1 MAESRRIPLTTLSC
15 GIASFGSE
23 ARGSVQR
30 GSPVVPQDAGTGSA
44 PPSATETVR
53 LVLTLFE
60 PGKRSFPEFN
70 YSELVE
76 NEQTDDVPLSRLE
89 LEERREHEE
98 TAAVT
103 RKSEQ
108 KHGGKHKNKDRIED
122 LLDIGYGYD
131 DEDSFIDNSEPYDEF
146 VPSTLTTKFGGFYVN
161 SGVLHF
167 RQASDTDD
175 STGEGI
181 FQPTKKRKLDGEQNP
196 KKRGKALGAMKTN
209 TNLSSMSKLG
219 VDEGKF
225 KKKKKAKTLSVTS
238 MLKKFQREKERERQK
253 QGKTRQTT
261 AAATEPATTA
271 SVLPADAPGGGSS
284 NVTDPLLS
292 LIGSTNDHALI
303 QAASTVDFDIDLDSL
318 LEVSEEPLSPKCLPQ
333 TAAEA
338 QLDVKSDDQIQQ
350 NVQCEGESQFL
361 TTKTSLLPTPRSE
374 HLQLRA
380 EAGPVVLP
388 QSTPLPEGLPP
399 ELEDSIRSLVTA
411 AKTLERESKLKFF
424 SPDINSIL
432 LNIELQC
439 QEQSSQ
445 LRSKVYKHLSSFLPC
460 SKDTLLKRVKKLLI
474 THEEETPGAE
484 DQLQQLKEAIERSM
498 PEQVAC
504 FQECCQAYEQAKTSK
519 ETEEDR
525 VVEKSTRKAVPKKL
539 FKWNQEIR
547 DCLGLLLKEKL
558 ATCQKEGKEGQELE
572 EYMKTVLDNEVKP
585 LWPKGWMQSRVL
597 MRESRKL
604 SGLFA
609 SLQVNKAKSCQT
621 EKRPDRCTSTR
632 GTEELKVESGVSVS
646 FSLPKSDGPPETPGC
661 SLLDILA
668 DQALACEQPFS
679 LSRDYLAAAVFKPWS
694 VGMNDRSPPLPP
706 PPPHSSPI
714 NFPESR
720 VVLPQLLQGATS
732 RLKLSFTGVF
742 SAVLLERS
750 SASAVRPL

>member
-1 MAESRRIPLTTLSC
+1 MAESRRVPLTTLSC
-15 GIASFGSE
+15 GVGSFGSE
-23 ARGSVQR
+23 ARGSILQ
-30 GSPVVPQDAGTGSA
+30 GSPVVPQDTGTGSGSGSGSA
-44 PPSATETVR
+44 PPSVTETVR

-60 PGKRSFPEFN
+60 PDKRIFPEFN
-70 YSELVE
+70 YCELVE

-89 LEERREHEE
+89 ERQEHEE
-98 TAAVT
+98 AAAVA
-103 RKSEQ
+103 RKSEE
-108 KHGGKHKNKDRIED
+108 KYGGKHKKKDRIED

-131 DEDSFIDNSEPYDEF
+131 DEDSFIDNSEAYDEF
-146 VPSTLTTKFGGFYVN
+146 VPSTLATKFGGFYVN
-161 SGVLHF
+161 SGMLHF
-167 RQASDTDD
+167 RQATDTDD
-175 STGEGI
+175 STDEGI
-181 FQPTKKRKLDGEQNP
+181 FQPTKNP

-209 TNLSSMSKLG
+209 TNLSTKSKLG
-219 VDEGKF
+219 VDEGKL

-238 MLKKFQREKERERQK
+238 MLKKFQREKERERK
-253 QGKTRQTT
+253 KRGKARQTT
-261 AAATEPATTA
+261 TTTA
-271 SVLPADAPGGGSS
+271 AVTESATPASTFPADAAGGGNSTL
-284 NVTDPLLS
+284 TDPLLS

-318 LEVSEEPLSPKCLPQ
+318 LEASEESLSPKSLLQ
-333 TAAEA
+333 TAAES
-338 QLDVKSDDQIQQ
+338 QLNIRSDDQIQQ
-350 NVQCEGESQFL
+350 NAQSEGESQLL
-361 TTKTSLLPTPRSE
+361 TTKTSLLLTPHSE
-374 HLQLRA
+374 QLQLQA
-380 EAGPVVLP
+380 DPGPVVLT
-388 QSTPLPEGLPP
+388 QSAPLPEGLPP

-411 AKTLERESKLKFF
+411 AKTSEGESKLKFF

-445 LRSKVYKHLSSFLPC
+445 LRSKVYKHLSSFMPC
-460 SKDTLLKRVKKLLI
+460 SKDTLMKRVKKLLL

-484 DQLQQLKEAIERSM
+484 DQLQQLKEAIDRSM

-504 FQECCQAYEQAKTSK
+504 FQESCQAYEQAKTSK

-525 VVEKSTRKAVPKKL
+525 VVEKSARKAVPKKL

-547 DCLGLLLKEKL
+547 DCLGLLLKEKM

-572 EYMKTVLDNEVKP
+572 EYMKIVLDNEVKP

-609 SLQVNKAKSCQT
+609 LLLVNKAKSCQT
-621 EKRPDRCTSTR
+621 EKRPDRCRSTQ
-632 GTEELKVESGVSVS
+632 GTEALKVESGVSVS
-646 FSLPKSDGPPETPGC
+646 FSPPKADGPPETPGC

-668 DQALACEQPFS
+668 DQALACEQPLA

-694 VGMNDRSPPLPP
+694 VGTDDRSPPLPP

-714 NFPESR
+714 NFPESQ
-720 VVLPQLLQGATS
+720 VVLPKLLQVGDI
-732 RLKLSFTGVF
+732 KSFGV
-742 SAVLLERS
+742 SQLRNGQ
-750 SASAVRPL
+750 

>member
-1 MAESRRIPLTTLSC
+1 MAESRRVPLTTLSC
-15 GIASFGSE
+15 GVGSLGSE
-23 ARGSVQR
+23 ARSSVQP
-30 GSPVVPQDAGTGSA
+30 GSPVGPQDTGTGPG
-44 PPSATETVR
+44 PPSVAETVR

-70 YSELVE
+70 YSELIE
-76 NEQTDDVPLSRLE
+76 DELQQTDDVPLSRLE

-98 TAAVT
+98 AAAVA
-103 RKSEQ
+103 RQSEQ
-108 KHGGKHKNKDRIED
+108 KYAGRHKNKDRIED

-131 DEDSFIDNSEPYDEF
+131 DEDSFIDNSEAYDEF

-161 SGVLHF
+161 SGILHF
-167 RQASDTDD
+167 RQATDTDD
-175 STGEGI
+175 STDEGI
-181 FQPTKKRKLDGEQNP
+181 FQPTKKRKLEGEPNP
-196 KKRGKALGAMKTN
+196 KKWGKALGAMKTN
-209 TNLSSMSKLG
+209 TNVSNTSKLG
-219 VDEGKF
+219 VDEGKL

-253 QGKTRQTT
+253 QGKARQTT
-261 AAATEPATTA
+261 TAAVTEPATTA
-271 SVLPADAPGGGSS
+271 SMSTADAAGGGSS
-284 NVTDPLLS
+284 GLTDPLLS
-292 LIGSTNDHALI
+292 LIGSTNDNALI

-318 LEVSEEPLSPKCLPQ
+318 LEVSEESLSPKSLPQ

-338 QLDVKSDDQIQQ
+338 QLDIKSDDQIQQ
-350 NVQCEGESQFL
+350 NVQSEGESQFL

-374 HLQLRA
+374 QLQLQA
-380 EAGPVVLP
+380 EAGPVVLT

-399 ELEDSIRSLVTA
+399 ELEDSIWSLVMA
-411 AKTLERESKLKFF
+411 AKTSEGESKLKFF

-445 LRSKVYKHLSSFLPC
+445 LRSKVYKHLSSFMPC

-504 FQECCQAYEQAKTSK
+504 FQESCQAYEQAKTSK
-519 ETEEDR
+519 ETEEDT

-609 SLQVNKAKSCQT
+609 SLQVNKAKNYQT
-621 EKRPDRCTSTR
+621 EKRPGRCTSTQ

-646 FSLPKSDGPPETPGC
+646 FSPPKADRPPETPGC

-668 DQALACEQPFS
+668 DQALACEQPLT
-679 LSRDYLAAAVFKPWS
+679 LSRDYLAAAVFRPWS
-694 VGMNDRSPPLPP
+694 VGMDDRSSPLPP

-714 NFPESR
+714 NFPESQ
-720 VVLPQLLQGATS
+720 VVLPQLLQVGDI
-732 RLKLSFTGVF
+732 KSFGV
-742 SAVLLERS
+742 SQLRNGQ
-750 SASAVRPL
+750 

>member
-1 MAESRRIPLTTLSC
+1 MAESRRVPLTTLSC
-15 GIASFGSE
+15 GVGSFGSE
-23 ARGSVQR
+23 ARGS
-30 GSPVVPQDAGTGSA
+30 PVVPQDTRTSSA
-44 PPSATETVR
+44 PPSGTETVR

-60 PGKRSFPEFN
+60 PDKRSFPEFN
-70 YSELVE
+70 YCELIE
-76 NEQTDDVPLSRLE
+76 NELQQTDDVPLSRLE
-89 LEERREHEE
+89 ERQEHEE
-98 TAAVT
+98 AAAVA
-103 RKSEQ
+103 RKSEE
-108 KHGGKHKNKDRIED
+108 KSGGKHKKKDRIED
-122 LLDIGYGYD
+122 LVDIGYGYD
-131 DEDSFIDNSEPYDEF
+131 DEDSFIDNSE
-146 VPSTLTTKFGGFYVN
+146 
-161 SGVLHF
+161 
-167 RQASDTDD
+167 A
-175 STGEGI
+175 
-181 FQPTKKRKLDGEQNP
+181 NP

-209 TNLSSMSKLG
+209 TNLSTKSKLG
-219 VDEGKF
+219 VDEGKL

-238 MLKKFQREKERERQK
+238 MLKKFQREKERERK
-253 QGKTRQTT
+253 KRGKAHQTT
-261 AAATEPATTA
+261 AAAVTEPATPA
-271 SVLPADAPGGGSS
+271 STFPPDGAGGGGSTL
-284 NVTDPLLS
+284 TDPLLS

-318 LEVSEEPLSPKCLPQ
+318 LEASEESLSPKSLPQ

-338 QLDVKSDDQIQQ
+338 QLNIRSDDQIQQ
-350 NVQCEGESQFL
+350 NAQTEGESQLL
-361 TTKTSLLPTPRSE
+361 TTKTSLLLTHQSE
-374 HLQLRA
+374 QLQLQA
-380 EAGPVVLP
+380 EPGPVVLT
-388 QSTPLPEGLPP
+388 QSAPLPEGLPP

-411 AKTLERESKLKFF
+411 AKTSEGESKLKFF

-445 LRSKVYKHLSSFLPC
+445 LRSKVYKHLSSFMPC
-460 SKDTLLKRVKKLLI
+460 SKDTLMKRVKKLLI

-484 DQLQQLKEAIERSM
+484 DQLQQLKEAIDRSM

-504 FQECCQAYEQAKTSK
+504 FQESCQAYEKAKTSK

-525 VVEKSTRKAVPKKL
+525 VAEKSARKAVPKKL

-547 DCLGLLLKEKL
+547 DCLGLLLKEKM

-609 SLQVNKAKSCQT
+609 SLLVNKAKSCQT
-621 EKRPDRCTSTR
+621 EKRPDRCRSNQ

-646 FSLPKSDGPPETPGC
+646 FSPPKADGLPETPGC

-668 DQALACEQPFS
+668 DQALACEQPLA
-679 LSRDYLAAAVFKPWS
+679 LSRDYLATAVFKPWN
-694 VGMNDRSPPLPP
+694 VGTDNRSPPLPP

-714 NFPESR
+714 NFPESQ
-720 VVLPQLLQGATS
+720 VVLPQLLQVGDI
-732 RLKLSFTGVF
+732 KSFGV
-742 SAVLLERS
+742 SQLRNGQ
-750 SASAVRPL
+750 

>member
-1 MAESRRIPLTTLSC
+1 MAESRRVPLTTLSC
-15 GIASFGSE
+15 GVGSFGSE
-23 ARGSVQR
+23 ARGSAQQ
-30 GSPVVPQDAGTGSA
+30 GSPVVPQDTRTSSA
-44 PPSATETVR
+44 PPSGTETVR

-60 PGKRSFPEFN
+60 PDKRSFPEFN
-70 YSELVE
+70 YCELIE
-76 NEQTDDVPLSRLE
+76 NELQQTDDVPLSRLE
-89 LEERREHEE
+89 ERQEHEE
-98 TAAVT
+98 AAAVA
-103 RKSEQ
+103 RKSEE
-108 KHGGKHKNKDRIED
+108 KSGGKHKKKDRIED
-122 LLDIGYGYD
+122 LVDIGYGYD
-131 DEDSFIDNSEPYDEF
+131 DEDSFIDNSEAYDEF

-167 RQASDTDD
+167 RQATDIDD
-175 STGEGI
+175 STDEGI
-181 FQPTKKRKLDGEQNP
+181 FQPTKKRKLDIEQNP

-209 TNLSSMSKLG
+209 TNLSTKSKLG
-219 VDEGKF
+219 VDEGKL

-238 MLKKFQREKERERQK
+238 MLKKFQREKERERK
-253 QGKTRQTT
+253 KRGKAHQTTTTT
-261 AAATEPATTA
+261 AAAAVTEPATPA
-271 SVLPADAPGGGSS
+271 STFPPDGAGGGGSTL
-284 NVTDPLLS
+284 TDPLLS

-318 LEVSEEPLSPKCLPQ
+318 LEASEESLSPKSLPQ

-338 QLDVKSDDQIQQ
+338 QLNIRSDDQIQQ
-350 NVQCEGESQFL
+350 NAQTEGESQLL
-361 TTKTSLLPTPRSE
+361 TTKTSLLLTHQSE
-374 HLQLRA
+374 QLQLQA
-380 EAGPVVLP
+380 EPGPVVLT
-388 QSTPLPEGLPP
+388 QSAPLPEGLPP
-399 ELEDSIRSLVTA
+399 ELEDSIRNLVTA
-411 AKTLERESKLKFF
+411 AKTSEGESKLKFF

-445 LRSKVYKHLSSFLPC
+445 LRSKVYKHLSSFMPC
-460 SKDTLLKRVKKLLI
+460 SKDTLMKRVKKLLI

-484 DQLQQLKEAIERSM
+484 DQLQQLKEAIDRSM

-504 FQECCQAYEQAKTSK
+504 FQESCQAYEKAKTSK

-525 VVEKSTRKAVPKKL
+525 VAEKSARKAVPKKL

-547 DCLGLLLKEKL
+547 DCLGLLLKEKM

-609 SLQVNKAKSCQT
+609 SLLVNKAKSCQT
-621 EKRPDRCTSTR
+621 EKRPDRCRSNQ

-646 FSLPKSDGPPETPGC
+646 FSPPKADGLPETPGC

-668 DQALACEQPFS
+668 DQALACEQPLA
-679 LSRDYLAAAVFKPWS
+679 LSRDYLATAVFKPWN
-694 VGMNDRSPPLPP
+694 VGTDNRSPPLPP

-714 NFPESR
+714 NFPESQ
-720 VVLPQLLQGATS
+720 VVLPHLLQVGDI
-732 RLKLSFTGVF
+732 KSFGV
-742 SAVLLERS
+742 SQLRNGQ
-750 SASAVRPL
+750 